1 MSALGARHCRGQERF
16 MNEHVPVNKHVPV
29 TDWFNDFDHTDPQW
43 TEDPFPIWDELRSK
57 CPVVH
62 TDRFLGVYL
71 PTTYEAV
78 KQISYDTDSFSS
90 RRVVV
95 RNVRPEIT
103 QPTPPITTDP
113 PHHKPAKQLL
123 LPPFTPDAMKK
134 LEPRVRGICN
144 ELIDEFIK
152 DGKVD
157 AAAQY
162 TKHIPTRA
170 IAHMLGIPEKDGD
183 LFVKWI
189 HEILELGITDNDTLI
204 RAAREMTEY
213 FQGHIEARKTHPT
226 QDLISDLMN
235 AKGPDG
241 QPLSDPHVLG
251 SLRLLLIAGID
262 TTWSAIGSSL
272 WHLAKTPSDRTRLVA
287 EPQIMPFAIEEFL
300 RAYSPVTMAR
310 EVMKETTVSGC
321 PVKPGNMVLLSFPA
335 ANRDPAMFPDADKVI
350 IDRKENR
357 HAAFGL
363 GIHRC
368 VGSNLARMEMIVALE
383 EWLKRIPEFSL
394 DPAGTVTWSE
404 GTVRGPRQ
412 LPLLLG

>member
-1 MSALGARHCRGQERF
+1 
-16 MNEHVPVNKHVPV
+16 MNEHVKHVPV
-29 TDWFNDFDHTDPQW
+29 TDWVNDFDHTDPQW
-43 TEDPFPIWDELRSK
+43 TEDPFPIWDELRGK

-62 TDRFLGVYL
+62 TNRFLGVYL

-78 KQISYDTDSFSS
+78 KQIAYDTETFSS

-103 QPTPPITTDP
+103 QPPAPPITSDP

-123 LPPFTPDAMKK
+123 LPPFTPGAMKR
-134 LEPRVRGICN
+134 LEPRVRAICN

-152 DGKVD
+152 NDRCD

-162 TKHIPTRA
+162 TKHVPVRA
-170 IAHMLGIPEKDGD
+170 IAHMLGIPEKDGE
-183 LFVKWI
+183 LFIKWI
-189 HEILELGITDNDTLI
+189 HEILELGITNDAILVQ
-204 RAAREMTEY
+204 AVQEMGAY
-213 FQGHIEARKTHPT
+213 FAEHVADRRKQPKD
-226 QDLISDLMN
+226 DLISDLTR

-272 WHLAKTPSDRTRLVA
+272 WHLAKTPSDRRRLVA

-310 EVMKETTVSGC
+310 EVMKEATVSGC

-368 VGSNLARMEMIVALE
+368 IGSNLARMEMTVALE